1 MPAPDQIT
9 RVPSGLKGHRSFET
23 PTKNMMGGSHAG
35 HESLSLSTMRKYE
48 VCIQNST
55 CLGADWR
62 CRTRRTLA
70 LLVPMPT
77 LAIARICLAVGSYDG
92 SIADAIS
99 SKDSSGSFA
108 PFSTFLVTRPD
119 RCVRRGMFS
128 RRKLVQPRQSGTEC
142 EVTGRDLQVS
152 VDLPN
157 LALACRRKSGS
168 ITRGRGGGWVWM
180 QHRKDP
186 FGTRQDGQT
195 NLIDQFQNHK
205 RNLLVEG

>member
-1 MPAPDQIT
+1 MTIKKAYND
-9 RVPSGLKGHRSFET
+9 HHMRS
-23 PTKNMMGGSHAG
+23 KQKSHEAIV
-35 HESLSLSTMRKYE
+35 LSIGDVVWLGCNVNVDRQ
-48 VCIQNST
+48 QNSGQ
-55 CLGADWR
+55 GA
-62 CRTRRTLA
+62 
-70 LLVPMPT
+70 
-77 LAIARICLAVGSYDG
+77 
-92 SIADAIS
+92 
-99 SKDSSGSFA
+99 
-108 PFSTFLVTRPD
+108 
-119 RCVRRGMFS
+119 
-128 RRKLVQPRQSGTEC
+128 RQSGTEC